1 MKESVLSSYVLFN
14 GIFYKN
20 EEKLFTASIFEN
32 FLFKENIRASHCH
45 ILFWNEQIK
54 QINKQLELFNIK
66 KSSITQNGDKYL
78 RRQIER
84 SFTKNKLFK
93 DVLVTV
99 YFFKN
104 GTDTGYMIKEEK
116 LTIEDESIS
125 EKGVFLSLNSSHI
138 KNISA
143 FSPYASGSEIFW
155 EYAKMNTKSPFEP
168 LLQNHKGIILEVP
181 GKNLFII
188 KDNKV
193 YTPNISEGTFRSAS
207 FPLIM
212 EICTEL
218 KMDFIQTQKIYDK
231 DLTEA
236 EEIFLAGNIHGIQWI
251 TGFKNKR
258 YFLKKTRQIAHLF
271 QEKILSFT

>member
-1 MKESVLSSYVLFN
+1 MKESVLSSYILLN

-20 EEKLFTASIFEN
+20 EDKLFTAGIFEN
-32 FLFKENIRASHCH
+32 FLFKENIRASNCH
-45 ILFWNEQIK
+45 ILFWKEEIK
-54 QINKQLELFNIK
+54 QIKKQFELFNIK
-66 KSSITQNGDKYL
+66 ESSITQNGGKDLK
-78 RRQIER
+78 RQIER

-93 DVLVTV
+93 EALVTV

-104 GTDTGYMIKEEK
+104 GTDTGYMIKTEN
-116 LTIEDESIS
+116 LNIEYESNS

-155 EYAKMNTKSPFEP
+155 NYARMNTKAPFEP
-168 LLQNHKGIILEVP
+168 LLKNHEGIILEVP
-181 GKNLFII
+181 GKNIFII

-193 YTPNISEGTFRSAS
+193 YTPNILEGTFRSAS

-212 EICTEL
+212 EICKEL

-251 TGFKNKR
+251 TGFENKR
-258 YFLKKTRQIAHLF
+258 YFLNKTRQIAHIF